1 MKTSYGI
8 IILLLIGSLLSG
20 CTPYDNIDPD
30 EPDDPNVYTVY
41 TVAQRTIL
49 QALSGTYEG
58 EAEGEA
64 DEDWTIGFIF
74 TEKYDSPV
82 QRLLNLDE
90 EGQKTVTVHGK
101 GQIYESIAYIGFSF
115 EIYFSI
121 QEDGEGLILY
131 LRNGEEY
138 FIRTC
143 LLDDVS
149 SSGFKVY
156 MEDAADVFSWITLT
170 KVTNPFGLTAA
181 QENVL
186 EVLNGTF
193 FNVQDN
199 EDSFTFFPYDS
210 PQVMEE
216 NVDGILIKL
225 ISHGGAVVIDGD
237 NGETLEAN
245 YYVWKNGEMITL
257 FSPDLDTV
265 DLLIEIISATSFKIG
280 FVDGDDIYWL
290 TLSKEGN
297 NTVTDVG
304 MDKFTERLSLE
315 NKPGWQKARRILPV
329 R

>member
-1 MKTSYGI
+1 M
-8 IILLLIGSLLSG
+8 
-20 CTPYDNIDPD
+20 
-30 EPDDPNVYTVY
+30 
-41 TVAQRTIL
+41 AQRTIL
-49 QALSGTYEG
+49 EALSGTYEG
-58 EAEGEA
+58 EA
-64 DEDWTIGFIF
+64 DEDWTLGFIF
-74 TEKYDSPV
+74 TEKYNSPV

-90 EGQKTVTVHGK
+90 EGQQTVTVHGK
-101 GQIYESIAYIGFSF
+101 GQIYESIEYIGFSF
-115 EIYFSI
+115 EIYFTI

-156 MEDAADVFSWITLT
+156 MEDADVFSWITLT

-181 QENVL
+181 QENLL

-193 FNVQDN
+193 YLQDN
-199 EDSFTFFPYDS
+199 EGSFTFSPYDS

-225 ISHGGAVVIDGD
+225 ISHGEAVLIDGD
-237 NGETLEAN
+237 DGETLEVN
-245 YYVWKNGEMITL
+245 YYVWKNGEMITM
-257 FSPDLDTV
+257 FSPELDMV

-280 FVDGDDIYWL
+280 LVEGDDIYWQ

-297 NTVTDVG
+297 NTVAGVG
-304 MDKFTERLSLE
+304 MEKFTKRLLLE
-315 NKPGWQKARRILPV
+315 NKPRWQKIRRILPV